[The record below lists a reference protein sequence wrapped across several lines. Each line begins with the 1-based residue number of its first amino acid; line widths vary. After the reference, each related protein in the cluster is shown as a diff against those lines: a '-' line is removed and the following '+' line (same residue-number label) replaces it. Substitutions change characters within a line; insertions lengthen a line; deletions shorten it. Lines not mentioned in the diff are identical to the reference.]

1 MKREILIEFDEYV
14 EKSNAK
20 EERKLTKQ
28 RREGL
33 RECKQILKILNKRK
47 RKFRKEIKYV
57 NEKMMPYITR
67 RKWMPYSFKRMISI
81 WADK

>member
-1 MKREILIEFDEYV
+1 MKDEIMAEFDDYV
-14 EKSNAK
+14 IKSSMK

-33 RECKQILKILNKRK
+33 RECKRVLKILNKRK
-47 RKFRKEIKYV
+47 RKFRKEIKYI
-57 NEKMMPYITR
+57 NEKMIPYITR

-81 WADK
+81 WGDK